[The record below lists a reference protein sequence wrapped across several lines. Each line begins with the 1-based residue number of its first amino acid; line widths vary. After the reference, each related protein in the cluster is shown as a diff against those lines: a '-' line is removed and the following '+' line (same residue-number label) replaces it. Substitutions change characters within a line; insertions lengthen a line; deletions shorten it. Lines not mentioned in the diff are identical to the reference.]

1 MQTCKAYWQDDGP
14 MTQDP
19 LDFFLTRKSTPVRL
33 LADPPPDRP
42 TLERLLTAAI
52 RVPDHSKLEPWRL
65 RIYDREAARTLAD
78 LTLSLGADQGRDPDK
93 TRKQA
98 DAFADAPMTV
108 AVLSTPRTDSPIPLV
123 EQQMSAGLVCLSLLN
138 AAQVSGF
145 AGNWLTGW
153 MATDPAFLS
162 RAFDLDAPGL
172 VAGFVH
178 LGTPTG
184 ERPERPRPD
193 LARIATWVG
202 A

>member
-1 MQTCKAYWQDDGP
+1 
-14 MTQDP
+14 MTLDP

-33 LADPPPDRP
+33 LADPPPDRA
-42 TLERLLTAAI
+42 TLERLLTAAT

-65 RIYDREAARTLAD
+65 RIYGRDAAQTLAE
-78 LTLSLGADQGRDPDK
+78 LTLTLAKAQGRDPDK
-93 TRKQA
+93 AQKQA
-98 DAFADAPMTV
+98 SAFADAPMTV
-108 AVLSTPRTDSPIPLV
+108 AVLSTPRPDTKIPLV

-162 RAFDLDAPGL
+162 RAFDLETPAM

-178 LGTPTG
+178 LGTPAG
-184 ERPERPRPD
+184 ERAERPRPD
-193 LARIATWVG
+193 LARIATWVD